1 MEGTNNITQ
10 TIIDTINTIFETL
23 FASID
28 NNLYSVLDEITFIN
42 SDILNDSNFEKLF
55 GTSTSNGILLIAN
68 SLLLG
73 FLLYY
78 GFKYLMSHI
87 TYHKVDSPFS
97 FVIKIVVFGICMNF
111 SFFIVQM
118 LLDLNSNISLAIRS
132 LGENLFGKNICFSEL
147 INTINTKAS
156 IDTSSLNIF
165 SIDGLIKSTLSI
177 SLLSLVFSYSLRYIM
192 VKVFVLLAPFAF
204 ISLCTDN
211 TSWFFKAW
219 LKNLFSLLFIQIIV
233 SLVLLILFSLD
244 FDEDNSNIFPSEM
257 DLNILYED
265 DCLIIVNK
273 PAHMPVHP
281 SLNHYADSLS
291 NGLKFYFNKINLK
304 RKIRPINRL
313 DKDTSGIV
321 IFAKN
326 EYAQDRIR
334 ITSKIY
340 LAILTGHFEGSS
352 IIDKPIARK
361 DKSII
366 ERCIDENGEKAIT
379 EYSVIKN
386 FKIENEEFSLVKCIL
401 HTGRTHQIRVH
412 MSSINHPIIGDS
424 LYGMESKYIDRQ
436 ALHAYKIKFI
446 HPITKKEIEVTVPI
460 PDDIKNVLDNTF

>member
-1 MEGTNNITQ
+1 MESTNNITQ

-55 GTSTSNGILLIAN
+55 GTSTSNGILLVAN

-118 LLDLNSNISLAIRS
+118 LLDLNSNISLAIRG

-244 FDEDNSNIFPSEM
+244 FDDTN
-257 DLNILYED
+257 L
-265 DCLIIVNK
+265 
-273 PAHMPVHP
+273 
-281 SLNHYADSLS
+281 
-291 NGLKFYFNKINLK
+291 FNKFVYVGGVYAL
-304 RKIRPINRL
+304 IR
-313 DKDTSGIV
+313 
-321 IFAKN
+321 A
-326 EYAQDRIR
+326 
-334 ITSKIY
+334 
-340 LAILTGHFEGSS
+340 
-352 IIDKPIARK
+352 
-361 DKSII
+361 
-366 ERCIDENGEKAIT
+366 
-379 EYSVIKN
+379 
-386 FKIENEEFSLVKCIL
+386 
-401 HTGRTHQIRVH
+401 
-412 MSSINHPIIGDS
+412 
-424 LYGMESKYIDRQ
+424 
-436 ALHAYKIKFI
+436 
-446 HPITKKEIEVTVPI
+446 
-460 PDDIKNVLDNTF
+460 NTFVREFIGGVSTNVSQSVKSLIHK

>member
-1 MEGTNNITQ
+1 MEGTNNITR

-118 LLDLNSNISLAIRS
+118 LLDLNSNISLAIRN

-244 FDEDNSNIFPSEM
+244 FDDTN
-257 DLNILYED
+257 L
-265 DCLIIVNK
+265 
-273 PAHMPVHP
+273 
-281 SLNHYADSLS
+281 
-291 NGLKFYFNKINLK
+291 FNKFVYVGGVYAL
-304 RKIRPINRL
+304 IR
-313 DKDTSGIV
+313 
-321 IFAKN
+321 A
-326 EYAQDRIR
+326 
-334 ITSKIY
+334 
-340 LAILTGHFEGSS
+340 
-352 IIDKPIARK
+352 
-361 DKSII
+361 
-366 ERCIDENGEKAIT
+366 
-379 EYSVIKN
+379 
-386 FKIENEEFSLVKCIL
+386 
-401 HTGRTHQIRVH
+401 
-412 MSSINHPIIGDS
+412 
-424 LYGMESKYIDRQ
+424 
-436 ALHAYKIKFI
+436 
-446 HPITKKEIEVTVPI
+446 
-460 PDDIKNVLDNTF
+460 NTFVREFIGGVSTNVSQSVKSLIHK